1 MELDLDIKTLSI
13 VTVLICVAYGFGIL
27 MLQSIQKNVH
37 GLVTL
42 AAAVFAIAIG
52 FFTLS
57 FGNSTS
63 LWLSKVFA
71 NSTICLGFTLIVYS
85 LQRFRSAPPLASHIA
100 FFFLPVLV
108 VSLVYFSQITVSTNV
123 RIIAVSLYIALCC
136 LLSAYVVRQ
145 GSAQDNPLAIG
156 LLLAAFV
163 TLALWMLFRTYVTY
177 MSSQIVDFMFASSVH
192 QLSFLALIGLILTLG
207 FTFPWMIN
215 ARLITNIYQTSLRDT
230 LTNIYNR
237 RAMEEMIPR
246 ELSRASRLGAEL
258 SIIILDLDHFKRIND
273 QYGHQVGDQ
282 TLSGIGQLLTSQ
294 LRKQD
299 ISFRIGGEEFLVVL
313 PDTPIDSA
321 VLVAEKLRQ
330 KISETR
336 FAPKQRETWTASF
349 GVAQLIPGDDWDA
362 LMKRADAA
370 LYLAKHKGR
379 NRVCEVSDV

>member
-1 MELDLDIKTLSI
+1 
-13 VTVLICVAYGFGIL
+13 
-27 MLQSIQKNVH
+27 
-37 GLVTL
+37 
-42 AAAVFAIAIG
+42 
-52 FFTLS
+52 
-57 FGNSTS
+57 
-63 LWLSKVFA
+63 
-71 NSTICLGFTLIVYS
+71 
-85 LQRFRSAPPLASHIA
+85 
-100 FFFLPVLV
+100 
-108 VSLVYFSQITVSTNV
+108 
-123 RIIAVSLYIALCC
+123 
-136 LLSAYVVRQ
+136 
-145 GSAQDNPLAIG
+145 
-156 LLLAAFV
+156 
-163 TLALWMLFRTYVTY
+163 
-177 MSSQIVDFMFASSVH
+177 MFASSVH

-330 KISETR
+330 KIAETR